1 MISHTLRVVASKGL
15 RGQGAWA
22 GRRELSSLLPGGAK
36 AASEKKMDDMS
47 PDEKARATAAIS
59 FPDLIEHWGRD
70 SFYKAGYAMTAGGV
84 GLTYLLGICQESLIF
99 DTVVAGYWVKGYYD
113 MNQNSHTILKNFP
126 VLGNARYLFEVIRP
140 EIRQYFI
147 ESDQAGRPYD
157 REHRSIV
164 YQRAKDVEG
173 TLPFGTRRDVYSS
186 GYEWANHSMY
196 PTTLCPERDS
206 VVTIGGPDCKRPY
219 DASLLNI
226 SAMSYGAL
234 SDNAI
239 LALSKAGKMGG
250 FYHNT
255 GEGGVSKFHKDGGAS
270 LVWNVGTGY
279 FGCRDLD
286 GNFSEDQFQK
296 TIQENDDQIKMI
308 EIKLSQ
314 GAKPG
319 HGGLLP
325 GPKVSELIAEAR
337 GVLPGVDCHSPP
349 THSAFSTPEEMC
361 HFIKK
366 LRLLSGGKPIGFKFC
381 VGKPEEFCAIVQA
394 MLETGIY
401 PDFITVDGGEGGT
414 GAAPPE
420 FSNSIGSPLVE
431 GLTFVHRV
439 LIGAGIR
446 DKMKIICS
454 GKVSSGFAV
463 VRNLA
468 IGADVCNCARAM
480 LFALGCV
487 QALKC
492 NTNRCPTGIT
502 TQDKELQ
509 KGLHVDSKSVRVYQ
523 FHKETVH
530 AALEIMG
537 AIGVDKTS
545 ELQPYHIN
553 KRINL
558 EKSVLYDELFPKPDE
573 GSLLNGTAPL
583 SLQTSWDRA
592 SREADRA
599 TASGGSK
606 KP

>member
-1 MISHTLRVVASKGL
+1 MITNVSRMRIMPIKSGWGRGLSTLSPG
-15 RGQGAWA
+15 
-22 GRRELSSLLPGGAK
+22 SSGTSSSSTSSRTGNNEEGKIDARP
-36 AASEKKMDDMS
+36 DD
-47 PDEKARATAAIS
+47 KARLTAAIS
-59 FPDLIEHWGRD
+59 FPDLIEHWSRD

-84 GLTYLLGICQESLIF
+84 GLTIGLGLCQESILF
-99 DTVVAGYWVKGYYD
+99 DLLVAGYWVKGFRD
-113 MNQNSHTILKNFP
+113 MNQSSHTILRNFP

-147 ESDQAGRPYD
+147 ESDQAGRPFD

-164 YQRAKDVEG
+164 YQRAKDVQD
-173 TLPFGTRRDVYSS
+173 TLPFGTRRDVYDS

-196 PTTLCPERDS
+196 PTVLDAKKDS
-206 VVTIGGPDCKRPY
+206 KVMIGGPDCTRPY
-219 DASLLNI
+219 NASLLNI

-234 SDNAI
+234 SDNAV
-239 LALSKAGKMGG
+239 LALSKAGKLGG

-255 GEGGVSKFHKDGGAS
+255 GEGGVSRFHKEGGAA

-286 GNFSEDQFQK
+286 GNFSEEAFQK
-296 TIQENDDQIKMI
+296 TISENDDQIKMI

-337 GVLPGVDCHSPP
+337 GVQAGVDCHSPP
-349 THSAFSTPEEMC
+349 THSAFSSPVELC
-361 HFIKK
+361 SFIKK
-366 LRLLSGGKPIGFKFC
+366 LRVLSNGKPIGFKLC
-381 VGKPEEFCAIVQA
+381 VGRPEDFCALVQA
-394 MLETGIY
+394 MIETNIY

-420 FSNSIGSPLVE
+420 FSNSLGSPLVE
-431 GLTFVHRV
+431 GLTTVHRILV
-439 LIGAGIR
+439 GANIR
-446 DKMKIICS
+446 DKVKIICS
-454 GKVSSGFAV
+454 GKVSSGFAI

-468 IGADVCNCARAM
+468 LGADVTNSARAM

-509 KGLHVDSKSVRVYQ
+509 KGLHVDSKAVRVFQ
-523 FHKETVH
+523 FHKDTVK
-530 AALEIMG
+530 ASLEIMG
-537 AIGVDKTS
+537 AIGVESSADLK
-545 ELQPYHIN
+545 PWHIN
-553 KRINL
+553 KRISL
-558 EKSVLYDELFPKPDE
+558 ERSALYDELFPNPVD
-573 GSLLNGTAPL
+573 GSLLTGTAP
-583 SLQTSWDRA
+583 SNIQAHWDRA
-592 SREADRA
+592 KREEAR
-599 TASGGSK
+599 K
-606 KP
+606 RP